1 MFGFTSS
8 GCFIIGVIFG
18 FILAAI
24 LAVGAVFFFN
34 TDLRREGITY
44 VESFW
49 SKVKNSVDD
58 SIDAAKKTP
67 APCRSPKNGTDSADP
82 QSAAE
87 PDVTFPQQKE
97 DKTRKPGITI
107 NIGMN
112 SESRCRN
119 SFV

>member
-58 SIDAAKKTP
+58 SIDAAKKAPTVEPEVPLGASSTSKPAGSSQGTP
-67 APCRSPKNGTDSADP
+67 AAPAPP
-82 QSAAE
+82 QSRPRIE
-87 PDVTFPQQKE
+87 IKL
-97 DKTRKPGITI
+97 GI
-107 NIGMN
+107 
-112 SESRCRN
+112 
-119 SFV
+119 